1 MRLVIPDAVRLP
13 DGSSVEA
20 LLVDDERVAAIGS
33 TDDLRSRAGQV
44 EELSGIV
51 IPGLRDAHFHPVT
64 YAASLIVP
72 SLKEAGD
79 FAEISQRLRAAAAGV
94 AAGQPISAIRLDDER
109 LAEGRLP
116 TRHDLDAMV
125 GDRPVIVH
133 RYCGHIAMANTAAL
147 QMAGVDAGT
156 PDPVGGTLDRDDNGE
171 PTGVLREMGIETVS
185 LPLADTAGPA
195 VTDDQVVG
203 AMYALASVGLTSIG
217 GIVGCGDGPWAD
229 LGDQFSQ
236 LLRVAERLPINVRV
250 LVIGHDPEQL
260 RDAARRVGEADS
272 SRLTFLGVK
281 IFGDGSLGGHTA
293 AMHEPF
299 ADVDST
305 GQLRFDAVVARPLAT
320 TALDLGGVVA
330 IHAIGDRANAEVLR
344 FYRDLVTA
352 GADPARLRIEHAS
365 VLGPAEVALFSQL
378 GVIASVQP
386 AFIAS
391 ETGWL
396 EKRVGPE
403 RLTGS
408 YPLRTLLDAGVSL
421 AGGSDCPVEPPH
433 PLWGL
438 AAARDRCGL
447 VPEEG
452 LTAAE
457 ALDLFTTG
465 AARSLLEPPPLQP
478 GSPADFVV
486 IDTDPLQA
494 SPDEIR
500 QAKVLATYVDGRRVE
515 VDPNVKVWAE

>member
-1 MRLVIPDAVRLP
+1 MRLLIPDNLRLA
-13 DGSSVEA
+13 DGSSAEA
-20 LLVDDERVAAIGS
+20 ILIDQGLVTAVGKTA
-33 TDDLRSRAGQV
+33 DLRSGADRV
-44 EELSGIV
+44 DEISGV
-51 IPGLRDAHFHPVT
+51 LIPGLRDAHFHPIT

-72 SLKEAGD
+72 SLKAAAD
-79 FAEISQRLRAAAAGV
+79 FSEVGERLRASAVGV
-94 AAGQPISAIRLDDER
+94 AAGQPISAIRLDDEA

-116 TRHDLDAMV
+116 DRHDLDAMV

-147 QMAGVDAGT
+147 QLAGVDAAT
-156 PDPVGGTLDRDDNGE
+156 ADPVGGTLDRDENGQ
-171 PTGVLREMGIETVS
+171 PTGILREMGIETVS
-185 LPLADTAGPA
+185 LPLAETAGPA
-195 VTDDQVVG
+195 VTDDQVVD

-236 LLRVAERLPINVRV
+236 LLQVADRLPINVRV

-260 RDAARRVGEADS
+260 RDAARRVREAAS
-272 SRLTFLGVK
+272 PRLTFLGVK

-299 ADVDST
+299 ADAAT
-305 GQLRFDAVVARPLAT
+305 IGQLRFDPVASHPLAV
-320 TALDLGGVVA
+320 TALELDGAVA

-344 FYRDLVTA
+344 FYQDLVTA

-365 VLGPAEVALFSQL
+365 VLGPAEVELFSRL
-378 GVIASVQP
+378 GVTASVQP
-386 AFIAS
+386 AFLAS

-396 EKRVGPE
+396 EKRVGPQ
-403 RLTGS
+403 RMKAS
-408 YPLRTLLDAGVSL
+408 YPLRTLLEAGVPL

-452 LTAAE
+452 LTATE
-457 ALDLFTTG
+457 ALGLFTSG
-465 AARSLLEPPPLQP
+465 AARALLEPPPLQP

-486 IDTDPLQA
+486 LDVDPLEA

-500 QAKVLATYVDGRRVE
+500 SAQVLATYVDGEQVE
-515 VDPNVKVWAE
+515 VDPYLTVWAE